1 MGGLA
6 AILHRDGRPLEPSD
20 LSRVAA
26 RSSYR
31 APDGLRASTHGAA
44 GLASLQFRTIPTADV
59 AQPLFDPERQLFFVF
74 DGRLDNRGELLAALG
89 LDASSTDARIAMAAA
104 GRWQEGTPAR
114 LLGDFAFVAWD
125 ASRRRLLCARD
136 HMGARPLHYFV
147 SPRLLVCASDLAQ
160 VLAHPDVPCS
170 PNPLVA
176 ADYLALDV
184 ANGPATLYR
193 DVQRVPPG
201 HALVVTDDAV
211 RLVRYWTPE
220 PGTPIRYRGDEPYVE
235 HCRDLLVR
243 SVEGRMRSDR
253 PVAAFLSGGVDSS
266 SVVTVAHRMVRGP
279 APPPRPFSLVFPA
292 HPESDEQPFIAAV
305 EEACGTSAV
314 RTPPATISGEAL
326 ARRAAL
332 WAAPPGMAADE
343 MSRTAFAAITAEGHR
358 VVLTGAG
365 GDFLFSGSVFQ
376 YADLLRAA
384 RPVAALRRMI
394 DDWRADDTGR
404 TPLGFLQA
412 GLWPLLPP
420 RARSVL
426 RPLARR
432 LYGITDQP
440 SWLRIRRHVDPYP
453 AMPRGG
459 SFATEEVTR
468 ALGSGLH
475 AYFLESAEH
484 TAAEHAVEVRN
495 PLLDKRLIDFA
506 LNIPDDQRRRGVLTK
521 FVLRAAV
528 APHLA
533 PAVAR
538 RRTKADFSHAVVE
551 AIEASGGERMFASLR
566 LAEAGWVEPAP
577 LRAMYERMR
586 RAQRTGG
593 AAGGADL
600 PALWMVTALELWLRA
615 FDAGTHPAHR
625 VAAV

>member
-20 LSRVAA
+20 LSRVAS
-26 RSSYR
+26 RSRYR
-31 APDGLRASTHGAA
+31 APDGLLASTHGAA
-44 GLASLQFRTIPTADV
+44 GLASLQFRTIPTDDV
-59 AQPLFDPERQLFFVF
+59 AQPLIDLERQLFFVF
-74 DGRLDNRGELLAALG
+74 DGRLDNRAELLAVLG

-104 GRWQEGTPAR
+104 GRWQEEAPTR

-136 HMGARPLHYFV
+136 HMGARPLHYFM
-147 SPRLLVCASDLAQ
+147 SPRLLVCATDLAQ
-160 VLAHPDVPCS
+160 VLAHPDVPRS
-170 PNPLVA
+170 PNPLAV

-193 DVQRVPPG
+193 DVHRVPPG
-201 HALVVTDDAV
+201 HVLVVTGETV
-211 RLVRYWTPE
+211 RLERYWAPE
-220 PGTPIRYRGDEPYVE
+220 PGTPIRYRSDEPYVE
-235 HCRDLLVR
+235 QCRDLLVR
-243 SVEGRMRSDR
+243 SVEDRMRSDR
-253 PVAAFLSGGVDSS
+253 PIAAFLSGGVDSS
-266 SVVTVAHRMVRGP
+266 SVVTVAHRMVRRHV
-279 APPPRPFSLVFPA
+279 PPPTPFSLVFPN

-305 EEACGTSAV
+305 EAACGVTAV
-314 RTPPATISGEAL
+314 RVPPASIDGEAL

-343 MSRTAFAAITAEGHR
+343 MSRTAFEAIAAAGHR

-376 YADLLRAA
+376 YADLLCAG

-404 TPLGFLQA
+404 RPLGFFQA

-420 RARSVL
+420 RMRSAL

-440 SWLRIRRHVDPYP
+440 SWLRVRRHVDPHP

-468 ALGSGLH
+468 ALGSGMH
-475 AYFLESAEH
+475 AYFLESGEH
-484 TAAEHAVEVRN
+484 AAAEHAVEVRN
-495 PLLDKRLIDFA
+495 PLLDRRLIELA

-538 RRTKADFSHAVVE
+538 RRTKADFSHAVVD
-551 AIEASGGERMFASLR
+551 AIEACAGERMFASLR

-577 LRAMYERMR
+577 LRRMYERMR
-586 RAQRTGG
+586 LAQRAGSP
-593 AAGGADL
+593 AGGRDL
-600 PALWMVTALELWLRA
+600 PLLWMVSALELWLRA
-615 FDAGTHPAHR
+615 FDAQAQPADR
-625 VAAV
+625 DAAV